1 MNTTA
6 ENMDIHNTSLGGVID
21 AGNCSL
27 ENCSL
32 ENSTLITNRYKSHVG
47 VLGVQC
53 FISVL
58 VVLANSMIIAAIRRM
73 GNLVLPNHIWIAHLD
88 VADVCVGVM
97 FILRF
102 VLNIIAPDNEPLC
115 RTIFIFLTASLG
127 SSSTGLLAMSI
138 RTYIDVKSTTPFNP
152 LSGAT
157 QKTIRQVIGVWL
169 GWIVIGVIGRVIQYE
184 ETEILSGCQ
193 STNGMFHKV
202 FVFSLC
208 VMIFLHSVCIGV
220 FQFGTL
226 RIVKSH
232 VDNMAEKGLLSKQK
246 RIDTTTVTI
255 KSNGNIP
262 NHVPTV
268 SASVPDTGT
277 ITMNASTANLVE
289 SNQSLTSLGSSIDI
303 DMSNPTNPSADR
315 DNRQRDYRKTK
326 SKKRRRQ
333 GRRSP
338 SATKTKSALDAWRA
352 RVMHLGKLASIV
364 TLLFTVCWIPFGIV
378 ATINALLF
386 PLSDTIVLSAATLM
400 GLNSLMNVFVLAI
413 KGDDFR
419 SQFKQMLQMCQCCQ
433 K

>member
-6 ENMDIHNTSLGGVID
+6 ENTGMHNTSFDGLSD

-27 ENCSL
+27 GNCSL
-32 ENSTLITNRYKSHVG
+32 DNSTLITNGYKSHVG

-58 VVLANSMIIAAIRRM
+58 VVLANSLIIGAIWRM
-73 GNLVLPNHIWIAHLD
+73 GNLVLPNHIWIAHLA
-88 VADVCVGVM
+88 VADICVGIM

-127 SSSTGLLAMSI
+127 SSSSGLLAMSI
-138 RTYIDVKSTTPFNP
+138 RTYIDVRSKTPFNP

-169 GWIVIGVIGRVIQYE
+169 GWIVIGVIGRAIQFE
-184 ETEILSGCQ
+184 ETEILSGCR

-208 VMIFLHSVCIGV
+208 VVIFIDSVFIGL
-220 FQFGTL
+220 FQFATF

-232 VDNMAEKGLLSKQK
+232 VDNMAEKGMLSKPK
-246 RIDTTTVTI
+246 RIDTTIITI

-268 SASVPDTGT
+268 SASVSDIDN
-277 ITMNASTANLVE
+277 ITTNVSTANLVE
-289 SNQSLTSLGSSIDI
+289 SNQSLTSLGSSIET

-315 DNRQRDYRKTK
+315 DNRQRDYRKTN
-326 SKKRRRQ
+326 SKKRRRKR
-333 GRRSP
+333 GSSL

-378 ATINALLF
+378 ATINALF
-386 PLSDTIVLSAATLM
+386 FTLSDTIVLSAATLM

-419 SQFKQMLQMCQCCQ
+419 SQFKQMLQMCQCCR